1 MGPCRRR
8 AQGSQGSKEG
18 CHGGQG
24 CQKNAQISKVSA
36 LVYTTIETPVLLLV
50 YTTEETYH
58 IVIFENLYE
67 QVSAQARGVF

>member
-1 MGPCRRR
+1 M
-8 AQGSQGSKEG
+8 
-18 CHGGQG
+18 
-24 CQKNAQISKVSA
+24 
-36 LVYTTIETPVLLLV
+36 YTTIETPVLLLV